1 MNTLSVILITRN
13 EQANLHDCLS
23 SVKDI
28 AHEIVIVDSS
38 STDDTLAIASLFN
51 AVISSPTDWPGFG
64 AQKNRALDMAT
75 QDWVLSIDADERLT
89 QELRD
94 EIQAVLSNPLGDC
107 YAIPRRSYYC
117 GRLINYSGWNPDFV
131 TRLFKRGT
139 ARFSD
144 HLVHERLLTNNPV
157 SKFNSPMLHYSVNN
171 FSQVLHKIDRYSTDS
186 AQQAFSAGKKSSVL
200 NAVLHGFWAF
210 IRTYF
215 FKLGFLDGSHGLAVS
230 ISNAEGSYY
239 RYLKLWLLN
248 QKVNRVN

>member
-1 MNTLSVILITRN
+1 MNTLSVIVITRN

-28 AHEIVIVDSS
+28 AHEIVVVDSS
-38 STDDTLAIASLFN
+38 SSDDTLAIASSFN

-75 QDWVLSIDADERLT
+75 QNWVLSIDADERLT

-94 EIQAVLSNPLGDC
+94 EIQAVLSNPPGDC
-107 YAIPRRSYYC
+107 YSIPRRSYYC

-144 HLVHERLLTNNPV
+144 HLVHERLLTNRPV

-171 FSQVLHKIDRYSTDS
+171 FSQVLNKIDRYSTDS
-186 AQQAFSAGKKSSVL
+186 AQQAFLAGKKSSVL
-200 NAVLHGFWAF
+200 NAVLHGLWAF

-215 FKLGFLDGSHGLAVS
+215 FKLGFLDGAHGFAIS

-239 RYLKLWLLN
+239 RYLKLWLLHE
-248 QKVNRVN
+248 KVNRVN